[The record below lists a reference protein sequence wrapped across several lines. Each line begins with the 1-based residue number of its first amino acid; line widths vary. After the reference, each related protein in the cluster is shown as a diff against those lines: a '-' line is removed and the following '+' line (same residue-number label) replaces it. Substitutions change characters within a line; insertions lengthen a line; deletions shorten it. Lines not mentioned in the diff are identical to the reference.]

1 VLNVTEFKLKSQQK
15 TSKTKDSGLKASRK
29 TLSNHLTIIKI
40 EKDTQQFVGIGVVSQ
55 VMIIRPLHFSLVKN
69 FHVTAHSARKI
80 SINDSQ

>member
-40 EKDTQQFVGIGVVSQ
+40 KKDTQQFQRIADGVS
-55 VMIIRPLHFSLVKN
+55 SDDN
-69 FHVTAHSARKI
+69 
-80 SINDSQ
+80 